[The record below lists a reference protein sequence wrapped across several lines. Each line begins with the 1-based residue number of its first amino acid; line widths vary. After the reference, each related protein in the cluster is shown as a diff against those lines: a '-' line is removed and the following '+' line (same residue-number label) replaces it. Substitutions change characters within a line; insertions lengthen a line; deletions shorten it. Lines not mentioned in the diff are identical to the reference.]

1 VVLGRRERSGSS
13 SGSLATHAV
22 RNNNSGLKSVSPMAV
37 FGAGE
42 RDKQERKDELVGG
55 QGIRDDAAGDS
66 SGIPGSNSKSIK
78 SSSDRGDI
86 QDHVMME
93 APTLPLPMTV
103 GAAVA
108 RANTLKLW
116 GPRAA
121 HLDTKGPK

>member
-1 VVLGRRERSGSS
+1 
-13 SGSLATHAV
+13 
-22 RNNNSGLKSVSPMAV
+22 MAV

-93 APTLPLPMTV
+93 APTLLLPMTV

-108 RANTLKLW
+108 RARANTLKLG